1 MKTLG
6 VVLDDAHITSEDLNK
21 YVTVFHNPLSA
32 VQVKAL
38 AALFGWSPP
47 EEMREDGS
55 SPAFQGS

>member
-1 MKTLG
+1 
-6 VVLDDAHITSEDLNK
+6 VVRDDAHITSEDLNK
-21 YVTVFHNPLSA
+21 YVTVFRNPLSA